1 MYSDIHIKVNLL
13 PMLLNLGQTALLV
26 LPGLK
31 SLPYSRPTT
40 DLNPSHVVQATVE
53 PYDCVEGR
61 RWRRADA
68 IAAYFLVQH
77 EVSELIISVLRA
89 HLTNPLRTPVR
100 FVQQDGPIPYCLV
113 ADSQPW
119 PFGKTLG
126 LTWGDERL
134 VPSELKW
141 TFKFSSINLNEPT

>member
-1 MYSDIHIKVNLL
+1 MYSDIHIKVNLH

-31 SLPYSRPTT
+31 SIPYSRPNT
-40 DLNPSHVVQATVE
+40 DLNPSHVVQVTVE

-100 FVQQDGPIPYCLV
+100 FVQEDGPVPYCLV